1 MIINAASLASLFQTY
16 KTGFNDAMAN
26 AMTRAYVN
34 QLIVTELAMMMVVS
48 GAATVHAWLNQVPG
62 MKEWIGER
70 QINNLNVGEITV
82 TNRSFESTIGVPR
95 TAIEDDNFGVYSP
108 LMSSMGAAAQELWKE
123 LGIAA
128 LLANG
133 NWADQN
139 KFFCTGRILNA
150 DLNISITNCA
160 TTALSKAAV
169 ETGLSTMRSWM
180 LYGNQPAKVTPK
192 YLVVGPSLEATA
204 KAICEATLI
213 SDGAVSVSNVSPA
226 MSLQV
231 RVDENLVGD
240 NAAAWFILA
249 EKAGI
254 KPVCV
259 QQRKLPVFTAMAK
272 DTDENVFM
280 RNEYLYGTDARGE
293 AFLTLPF
300 LAYRGGIAVTAW
312 AAVA

>member
-70 QINNLNVGEITV
+70 QVNNLNVGEITV
-82 TNRSFESTIGVPR
+82 TNRNFESTIGVPR

-133 NWADQN
+133 NWADS
-139 KFFCTGRILNA
+139 KPFFCTGRILNA
-150 DLNISITNCA
+150 DLGISITNCA

-231 RVDENLVGD
+231 RVDENLVGA

-259 QQRKLPVFTAMAK
+259 QQRKLPVFTAMAR

-300 LAYRGGIAVTAW
+300 LAYRGGIAVTAF
-312 AAVA
+312 AAA

>member
-1 MIINAASLASLFQTY
+1 MIINAANLASLFQTY

-26 AMTRAYVN
+26 ALTRAYVN

-70 QINNLNVGEITV
+70 QVNNLNVGEITV
-82 TNRSFESTIGVPR
+82 TNRNFESTIGVPR

-133 NWADQN
+133 NWADS
-139 KFFCTGRILNA
+139 KPFFCTGRILNA
-150 DLNISITNCA
+150 DLGVSITNCA

-169 ETGLSTMRSWM
+169 ETGLSTMRGWK

-231 RVDENLVGD
+231 RVDETLTGD
-240 NAAAWFILA
+240 NAAVWFILA

-300 LAYRGGIAVTAW
+300 LAYRGGIAVTAF
-312 AAVA
+312 AAA